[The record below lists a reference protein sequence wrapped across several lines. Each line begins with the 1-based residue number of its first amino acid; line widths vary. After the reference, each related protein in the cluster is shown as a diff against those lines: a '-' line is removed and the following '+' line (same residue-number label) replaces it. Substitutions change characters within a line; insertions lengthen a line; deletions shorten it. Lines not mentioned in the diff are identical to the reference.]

1 MEKRPISLPNII
13 LMLFLIT
20 FWGSSFV
27 VVKAILGK
35 GLTPIA
41 IATFRFLVAGCLF
54 VIVLFLYGIKN
65 RNYAI
70 LVERKDVPT
79 LIVLSFSGVTLF
91 FIAQYTGIKMANAS
105 IASILVCLLSPV
117 LISLFSIYFFK
128 ENLTKTQLLG
138 IGSASVG
145 TLAVI
150 LGGTPNLEG
159 NLTFLLGGLILL
171 ATPLLWTAYT
181 LLGKNITQKYDSF
194 LIVAYV
200 NILGGLFLIPFSLA
214 EGSFQNI
221 LALTSQELLAI
232 LYLASTCSLLGYFI
246 WFYVV
251 KRSTAAA
258 TSSFLFAE
266 PVITVIFA
274 ALFVKEEVTPFAMG
288 GGLLIFI
295 GILLI
300 TTRRR
305 TRLPSNARVSAGPLQ
320 ACDNSVL

>member
-1 MEKRPISLPNII
+1 MEKRQISLPNII

-27 VVKAILGK
+27 VVRAILGE

-41 IATFRFLVAGCLF
+41 IATFRFLLAGCLF
-54 VIVLFLYGIKN
+54 LIVLFLNGIRN
-65 RNYAI
+65 RNCRI
-70 LVERKDVPT
+70 LVERNDVPT
-79 LIVLSFSGVTLF
+79 LIVLAFSGVTIF
-91 FIAQYTGIKMANAS
+91 FIAQYTGIQMANAS
-105 IASILVCLLSPV
+105 VASILVCLLSPV
-117 LISLFSIYFFK
+117 LISLFSIYIFK
-128 ENLTKTQLLG
+128 ETLSKTQLLG
-138 IGSASVG
+138 IWIASLG

-159 NLTFLLGGLILL
+159 NLTFLLGSLILL

-181 LLGKNITQKYDSF
+181 LLGKNIMQKYDPF

-221 LALTSQELLAI
+221 LALTSQEWLAI

-246 WFYVV
+246 WFYVM

-266 PVITVIFA
+266 PIITVIFA
-274 ALFVKEEVTPFAMG
+274 ALLIREEVTLFAVG

-295 GILLI
+295 GVFLI

-305 TRLPSNARVSAGPLQ
+305 TRSPQRT
-320 ACDNSVL
+320 